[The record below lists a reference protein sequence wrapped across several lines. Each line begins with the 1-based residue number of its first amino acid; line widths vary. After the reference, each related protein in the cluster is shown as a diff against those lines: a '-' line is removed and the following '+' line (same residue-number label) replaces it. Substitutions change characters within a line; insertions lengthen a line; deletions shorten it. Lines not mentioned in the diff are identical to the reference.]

1 MKCAVL
7 VLLLA
12 LVAAIM
18 LRLSQGVLARR
29 AAGAVEQQEESPE
42 FIFIPR
48 SKAKVLVD
56 ALQANA
62 GGLVRGLQA
71 MTKVLVDALQA
82 DAGMVTGDGIEDGIE
97 GDPPQEEPR
106 KKEEEEEE
114 EPPPLEDEEDQKP
127 AKDKDKDDKKPAKD
141 KDKGKS
147 KDDKG
152 KGEDK
157 RVGLHPLAASRPDDK
172 GKDKDKGKGKD
183 DKGVGTKRVG
193 SRSPRRNTGSRESR
207 PSNEPCFYSKT
218 YRDEGCMLRANCR
231 IWMRS
236 KSASQKNRAVCPV
249 CAKYFLEPD
258 GAIAAPA
265 DYHSAV

>member
-1 MKCAVL
+1 ML

-18 LRLSQGVLARR
+18 PTLSQGVLARR

-48 SKAKVLVD
+48 SD
-56 ALQANA
+56 AE
-62 GGLVRGLQA
+62 GMVRGLQA
-71 MTKVLVDALQA
+71 MTTVLVDALQA

-97 GDPPQEEPR
+97 GDPPQEEPQ

-114 EPPPLEDEEDQKP
+114 EPPPLEDKEDKKP
-127 AKDKDKDDKKPAKD
+127 AKDKDQDDKKPAKD
-141 KDKGKS
+141 KDTGKS

-157 RVGLHPLAASRPDDK
+157 RVG
-172 GKDKDKGKGKD
+172 GKD

-193 SRSPRRNTGSRESR
+193 SRSPRRLAPHRLPRQPDDPGSSGGSGPH
-207 PSNEPCFYSKT
+207 PSNEPCFYTKV
-218 YRDEGCMLRANCR
+218 YRDEGCMLWANCR

-236 KSASQKNRAVCPV
+236 KSASPKNRAVCPV
-249 CAKYFLEPD
+249 CAEYLLEPD
-258 GAIAAPA
+258 GANAALA
-265 DYHSAV
+265 DYHGAV